1 VDLQNGVRVLTTIL
15 SRNIKITFSLDKVKN
30 FKTQS
35 PFLNE
40 TSACAKEAIKNA
52 QSKNGSIIGHKTKN
66 EDKENQTK

>member
-1 VDLQNGVRVLTTIL
+1 VPCGFVVVCT
-15 SRNIKITFSLDKVKN
+15 RNVPKIYA
-30 FKTQS
+30 